1 MIRFDCQ
8 AALGPGGHTQ
18 QEQKMSLGVGK
29 AWVPSQVK
37 VWPTPPEQWQAV
49 GILVC
54 PEAVASSD
62 TSRGSPDRQS
72 LQAVGG
78 MRCTVMAAAAQVSG
92 HPEAG
97 LGVWQGAG
105 GWQRPGVGGLPSG

>member
-1 MIRFDCQ
+1 M
-8 AALGPGGHTQ
+8 AARQPWDLVSAGTDV
-18 QEQKMSLGVGK
+18 SRVGK
-29 AWVPSQVK
+29 TWVPSQVK
-37 VWPTPPEQWQAV
+37 GWPAPPGRWRAV
-49 GILVC
+49 GILIC

-62 TSRGSPDRQS
+62 TSRVSPDPRR

-105 GWQRPGVGGLPSG
+105 GWQRLGVGGLPSG